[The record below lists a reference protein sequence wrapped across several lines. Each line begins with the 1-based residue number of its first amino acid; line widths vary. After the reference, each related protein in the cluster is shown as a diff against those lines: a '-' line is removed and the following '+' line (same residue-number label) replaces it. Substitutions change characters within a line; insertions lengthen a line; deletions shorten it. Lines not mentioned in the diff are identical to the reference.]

1 MEALCICL
9 CLLCLC
15 ICLFVCLCLCH
26 CHHQMMRFQK
36 IYGLYSYYSA
46 LYDVLDHTHHIFS
59 ESLLSGDDND
69 RDKYLQID
77 KCKDK
82 DKCKVLPRP
91 NVCYFFQKQGV
102 QGFKILY
109 WLSSCDDKDND
120 SILYISRCEY
130 YSGVNVFQ
138 G

>member
-1 MEALCICL
+1 M
-9 CLLCLC
+9 
-15 ICLFVCLCLCH
+15 
-26 CHHQMMRFQK
+26 
-36 IYGLYSYYSA
+36 
-46 LYDVLDHTHHIFS
+46 YDVLYHTHHIFS

-91 NVCYFFQKQGV
+91 NVCYFFF
-102 QGFKILY
+102 FK
-109 WLSSCDDKDND
+109 
-120 SILYISRCEY
+120 SRGEIFKGGIFFRSEY
-130 YSGVNVFQ
+130 FCVRIFPGENVF

>member
-1 MEALCICL
+1 MWHPSSSP
-9 CLLCLC
+9 
-15 ICLFVCLCLCH
+15 FT
-26 CHHQMMRFQK
+26 
-36 IYGLYSYYSA
+36 S
-46 LYDVLDHTHHIFS
+46 HIFS
-59 ESLLSGDDND
+59 ETLSSGDDND
-69 RDKYLQID
+69 QDEDLQKD
-77 KCKDK
+77 RNKDK
-82 DKCKVLPRP
+82 DTDRQGQIQSAYKTQNML
-91 NVCYFFQKQGV
+91 FFSKAGV

>member
-1 MEALCICL
+1 MHICDI
-9 CLLCLC
+9 LLL
-15 ICLFVCLCLCH
+15 LHL
-26 CHHQMMRFQK
+26 
-36 IYGLYSYYSA
+36 SP
-46 LYDVLDHTHHIFS
+46 LYDVPDHTNHKFS

-109 WLSSCDDKDND
+109 WVSSCDDKDKDKDKVLPRPNVC
-120 SILYISRCEY
+120 YFFFKSRG
-130 YSGVNVFQ
+130 SKD
-138 G
+138 